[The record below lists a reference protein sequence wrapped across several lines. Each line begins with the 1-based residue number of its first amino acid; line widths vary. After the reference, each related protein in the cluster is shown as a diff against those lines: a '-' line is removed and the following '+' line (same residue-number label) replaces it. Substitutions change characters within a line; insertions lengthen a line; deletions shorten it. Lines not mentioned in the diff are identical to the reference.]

1 MLDIY
6 DYIVGWG
13 IYIAAGTL
21 CFIIFYRTTGAIRFK
36 PIANGLR
43 AIMLAFMFTP
53 WYVTAEGDL
62 LAPAIIV
69 MMLDLVTIGGTA
81 FVRAMV
87 PLGLSIVGA
96 LVVALIL
103 PLIRKAFTRNSVR
116 TASHH
121 DDSTRS
127 I

>member
-6 DYIVGWG
+6 DYILGWG

-21 CFIIFYRTTGAIRFK
+21 CFVIFYRTTGAIRFK
-36 PIANGLR
+36 PIANSLR
-43 AIMLAFMFTP
+43 AMMLALMFTP

-69 MMLDLVTIGGTA
+69 MMLDMVTIGGTS

-87 PLGLSIVGA
+87 PLGLSIVAAFVIA
-96 LVVALIL
+96 LAL
-103 PLIRKAFTRNSVR
+103 PLLRKAFTRSSSH
-116 TASHH
+116 TANQHQ
-121 DDSTRS
+121 
-127 I
+127 